1 MHHRRRLRRYAN
13 VRVSGLDLKRFAIF
27 KNHSPYSLVVSPSQI
42 RAGFYGSLQA
52 LQGHRHTYY
61 AGAAFQT
68 HSSAAIRAHLEE
80 LLPSIVA

>member
-1 MHHRRRLRRYAN
+1 MVEIEGMPAG
-13 VRVSGLDLKRFAIF
+13 VSLVNAAAEAPFNLGTL
-27 KNHSPYSLVVSPSQI
+27 PGVYSLVVSPRQI

-68 HSSAAIRAHLEE
+68 HSSAAIWAQLEE
-80 LLPSIVA
+80 LLPAIVA